1 MNHVKAVAYKLA
13 VFSLALYVVYKLSVK
28 ETHKNAR

>member
-13 VFSLALYVVYKLSVK
+13 VFSLALYVVYKLSMK
-28 ETHKNAR
+28 KAHKDAD

>member
-1 MNHVKAVAYKLA
+1 MNYVKAVAYKLA

-28 ETHKNAR
+28 KPNKEPG